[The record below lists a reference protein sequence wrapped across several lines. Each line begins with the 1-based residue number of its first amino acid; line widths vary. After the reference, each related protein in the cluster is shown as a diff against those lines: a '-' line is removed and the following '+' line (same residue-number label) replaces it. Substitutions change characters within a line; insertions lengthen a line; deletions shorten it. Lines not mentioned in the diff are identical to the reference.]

1 MAGISQRIA
10 FVHLTSRARQTTVA
24 TLSVV
29 FGVSM
34 YVFMN
39 SFMSG
44 VNNLQNDLA
53 FSTLAHVRV
62 YNDEPSAPRALLD
75 ERSDRTLVYVR
86 NKKKQLLS
94 EGIRNSTESM
104 AALEHHPSIRAV
116 APEVNFVGYFQS
128 GAIKIEG
135 TVSGV
140 DVGRADSVFGSA
152 AYMTEG
158 SWAMLKHRPDGIVIG
173 VTLAEN
179 LGVGMNGGVQVVT
192 SEGVARALRV
202 VGISKYSIES
212 VDARKAFVNID
223 IARQMTARNSDF
235 ATDLQIRIQDFSVAR
250 QVANS
255 LAPVLQYTVEPW
267 SAASEQLEA
276 GSRLR
281 DIIAFAVSGAILIVA
296 GFGIYNIMNMTVNE
310 RLREIAILN
319 AMGFNSSDI
328 VTIFLLQSVIIG
340 LLGGVAGITIGFGIS
355 AYVDGLAFPVASIG
369 TYPIAYDPSDY
380 IMAAIAGL
388 GTTFVA
394 GFLPAY
400 KASRVDPV
408 AILRGT

>member
-1 MAGISQRIA
+1 MTGTSRKIA
-10 FVHLTSRARQTTVA
+10 FVHLTSRVKQTIVA

-39 SFMSG
+39 SFMTG

-62 YNDEPSAPRALLD
+62 YNDEPREPRVLLASHSRRAL
-75 ERSDRTLVYVR
+75 VHVR
-86 NKKKQLLS
+86 NPKKQLLS
-94 EGIRNSTESM
+94 DGIRDSTETI
-104 AALEHHPSIRAV
+104 AALERDPAVRAV
-116 APEVNFVGYFQS
+116 APEVNFGGYIQS

-135 TVSGV
+135 TISGV
-140 DVGRADSVFGSA
+140 DAKRADLVFDSRE
-152 AYMTEG
+152 YMTEG
-158 SWAMLKHRPDGIVIG
+158 SWAALRHRPDGVVLG

-179 LGVGMNGGVQVVT
+179 LGVGMNDGVQVVT
-192 SEGVARALRV
+192 PEGVTRALRV
-202 VGISKYSIES
+202 IGISKYAIES
-212 VDARKAFVNID
+212 VDRRKAFINIAT
-223 IARQMTARNSDF
+223 ARQMTARNSDF
-235 ATDLQIRIQDFSVAR
+235 ATDLQVRIDDHTTAR
-250 QVANS
+250 QVAS
-255 LAPVLQYTVEPW
+255 RLRAPQPYSVEPW
-267 SAASEQLEA
+267 PSASEQLEA

-281 DIIAFAVSGAILIVA
+281 DIIALAVSGAILIVA

-319 AMGFNSSDI
+319 AMGFNSQDI

-340 LLGGVAGITIGFGIS
+340 LVGGLFGVTFGFGIS
-355 AYVDGLAFPVASIG
+355 AFLDGLSFPVASIG
-369 TYPIAYDPSDY
+369 TYPIAYETSDY
-380 IMAAIAGL
+380 VMAVVAGL
-388 GTTFVA
+388 TTTFVA